1 MAGRPVSAPTI
12 RAVDTRRYASQVL
25 TLTGAPAI
33 ARESGREF
41 HPTTLTVEVLARVVE
56 PGQLVIVRAVT
67 LGTPRVAN
75 GSVTWSTRTEGNDQ
89 PLDELPLWV
98 RPIVEPLFPELH
110 YAAPRRVDA
119 P

>member
-12 RAVDTRRYASQVL
+12 RAVEGRRYASQVL
-25 TLTGAPAI
+25 TLTGAPAVTG
-33 ARESGREF
+33 ESGREF
-41 HPTTLTVEVLARVVE
+41 HPTAATVVVRTRRLGAPGRLEVTRT
-56 PGQLVIVRAVT
+56 VT
-67 LGTPRVAN
+67 LDYPLGAELA
-75 GSVTWSTRTEGNDQ
+75 TWSSAPRGSER
-89 PLDELPLWV
+89 PLAELPLWV